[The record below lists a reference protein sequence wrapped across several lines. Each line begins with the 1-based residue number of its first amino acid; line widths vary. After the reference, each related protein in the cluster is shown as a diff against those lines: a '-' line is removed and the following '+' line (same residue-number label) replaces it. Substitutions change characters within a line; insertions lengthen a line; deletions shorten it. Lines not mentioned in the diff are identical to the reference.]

1 MSRALLKAK
10 REARNSLADLVE
22 EAEDILANRVEYL
35 DESAEQAAREL
46 LESLEKVFRLHRAR
60 ATKGVAPCC
69 PECGCD
75 GVASRLKSFRPLQYR
90 IGGVGHCYPRWRCN
104 RCRCRFLEH
113 GGELELEHFPERG

>member
-22 EAEDILANRVEYL
+22 AAEDILANRVEYL
-35 DESAEQAAREL
+35 DESAEQAAHEL

-60 ATKGVAPCC
+60 VTNRMSPEC

-75 GVASRLKSFRPLQYR
+75 GVARRMTPIEPFAYT

>member
-1 MSRALLKAK
+1 MSKALSKAK
-10 REARNSLADLVE
+10 RDARNSLADLIE
-22 EAEDILANRVEYL
+22 AAEDILANRVEYL

-46 LESLEKVFRLHRAR
+46 LESLEAVFRLHRA
-60 ATKGVAPCC
+60 KGVNRLSPDC
-69 PECGCD
+69 PECVGD
-75 GVASRLKSFRPLQYR
+75 GVTRRMTSFRPLRYS